1 MKRLD
6 LLSAMLAA
14 GAFLAPAMGWAQQ
27 AMLTGDSQI
36 NSSATTTKYGAS
48 TTLNISPTNS
58 ALLQFDIADM
68 LPSGTTAAQVLRA
81 RLIVFPD
88 TITTG
93 GTVNLYQVT
102 SAWSEASVTYAT
114 RPTIA
119 STAAASVDL
128 GTNDAFHFF
137 IVTPLV
143 QNWITTPASNF
154 GMELQASG
162 TTNIAIDSKE
172 NTNTSHQA
180 VLEIILSSPVGPTG
194 ATGAKGATGATGPAG
209 PAGARGATG
218 ATGAT
223 GPAGALTLPFEGETS
238 AGQGNPGFYVANFT
252 GDGIWGVGGNA
263 SPDSGHDGGA
273 GLQGFGGPS
282 AGYEPETTYGSPGV
296 EGTGGG
302 AAIADDYAGPGGSFT
317 GGPQPL
323 DGGNAGGDGVDAY
336 GGKDG
341 FGTTGFGLYAYG
353 SPTAAEFIGDVQV
366 LGNLSKSGGSFKIDD
381 PVDPEDKYLYHSFV
395 ESPDMMNIYNGN
407 VVTDGGG
414 RAVVTLPSYFQSL
427 NTDFRY
433 QLTVMGQ
440 FAQAI
445 VASEVANGQFV
456 IQTNKGNVK
465 VSWQV
470 TGIRQDAW
478 ANAHRIPNE
487 VEKPEKEKGHYIH
500 PELFGHAGEPSISQI
515 DHPAPKS
522 RQK

>member
-1 MKRLD
+1 MKRFD
-6 LLSAMLAA
+6 VLSALLAA
-14 GAFLAPAMGWAQQ
+14 GAILPPAMGWAQQ

-36 NSSATTTKYGAS
+36 NSSATTTTYGTS
-48 TTLNISPTNS
+48 TTLDISPTHS

-68 LPSGTTAAQVLRA
+68 LPSGTTAAQVLKA

-88 TITTG
+88 TITTP

-102 SAWSEASVTYAT
+102 SAWSETSVTYAT
-114 RPTIA
+114 KPTIA
-119 STAAASVDL
+119 GAVAATASI
-128 GTNDAFHFF
+128 GGPNFHYFA
-137 IVTPLV
+137 VTSLV
-143 QNWITTPASNF
+143 QSWITTPASNF
-154 GMELQASG
+154 GVELQASG

-172 NTNTSHQA
+172 NTNTSHPA
-180 VLEIILSSPVGPTG
+180 VLEIDLSGPVGPTG
-194 ATGAKGATGATGPAG
+194 ATGAVGATGPQGLAG
-209 PAGARGATG
+209 AAGARGATG
-218 ATGAT
+218 ATG
-223 GPAGALTLPFEGETS
+223 PAGGLTLPFFAETS
-238 AGQGNPGFYVANFT
+238 GGGQPLFNIANT
-252 GDGIWGVGGNA
+252 AGDGIWGTGSSASFNGGVGGV
-263 SPDSGHDGGA
+263 
-273 GLQGFGGPS
+273 GLQGFGGFS
-282 AGYEPETTYGSPGV
+282 AGNGESAGGPGV

-302 AAIADDYAGPGGSFT
+302 TLADGEYGGPGGRFT
-317 GGPQPL
+317 GGTQPAATGL
-323 DGGNAGGDGVDAY
+323 PGDGVDAF
-336 GGKDG
+336 GGETGD
-341 FGTTGFGLYAYG
+341 GTTALGIYAYG
-353 SPTAAEFIGDVQV
+353 YPTAAELNGNVEVF
-366 LGNLSKSGGSFKIDD
+366 GNLSKPGGSFKIDD

-456 IQTNKGNVK
+456 IQTDKGNVK

-487 VEKPEKEKGHYIH
+487 VEKTEKEKGHYIH
-500 PELFGHAGEPSISQI
+500 PELFGHAGEPSISEI
-515 DHPAPKS
+515 DHPAPKPL
-522 RQK
+522 QK